1 VWVAVILTKLSP
13 LFLHQNLTLVS
24 YTSFLFVCHGIIVS
38 LRSPI
43 TASYRKNGEQDV
55 LVAPPIIVL
64 IVPPVPAPMI
74 NQDFLS
80 DITVVCF
87 W

>member
-38 LRSPI
+38 LFSGI
-43 TASYRKNGEQDV
+43 S
-55 LVAPPIIVL
+55 
-64 IVPPVPAPMI
+64 
-74 NQDFLS
+74 FLS
-80 DITVVCF
+80 VCHGY
-87 W
+87 